1 MNTNKDGGHAF
12 PTTFVEPNIG
22 GTYSGMSLRDYF
34 AAAALHEVMREW
46 EQHRNTGDGTF
57 HEEVDLMAQD
67 AYTIADAMLA
77 ERAKQGGGK

>member
-34 AAAALHEVMREW
+34 AAAALPA
-46 EQHRNTGDGTF
+46 TY
-57 HEEVDLMAQD
+57 EEMTRSDYHSSCWVKSAATY
-67 AYTIADAMLA
+67 AYKLADAMLA